1 MSVAWPWNPPC
12 GWCRRMRLLGSEV
25 RLPLAPPAS
34 SSEPIDIAIPHTV
47 VATSGL
53 MKRIVS

>member
-1 MSVAWPWNPPC
+1 MSVAWPWYPPC
-12 GWCRRMRLLGSEV
+12 GWWMRMRELGSAE
-25 RLPLAPPAS
+25 RLPAAPPDRI
-34 SSEPIDIAIPHTV
+34 SEPIDIAIPQHV